1 MCHVGQTTL
10 TTTGPSRSVRARM
23 AGTRHTEAQL
33 LRTATRLGDPAA
45 GLTAAAELRRRLDVW
60 EAAHVDEAV
69 AAGWPW
75 QRIAESLGV
84 TKQAAH
90 ARHARRAQQSQ
101 EGLVVAGRARRAV
114 QRGREEAARRGAER
128 METDHLLLGL
138 LLDDEEG
145 PVKAAL
151 AACGID
157 CDAVRKGAG
166 PAGDA
171 PQRGAMSAPPVSLA
185 TREALEQS
193 MREAVA
199 RGDRRL
205 DVEHLLL
212 AVLHEP
218 GGRGQRAV
226 MASGRSP
233 GAVERR
239 LSRALRG
246 QPASGS
252 SGSSGS

>member
-1 MCHVGQTTL
+1 MSG
-10 TTTGPSRSVRARM
+10 A
-23 AGTRHTEAQL
+23 RHTEGQL
-33 LRTATRLGDPAA
+33 LRAATRLGDPDA
-45 GLTAAAELRRRLDVW
+45 GLTAVAELRLRLDTW
-60 EAAHVDEAV
+60 EAAHVDGAV
-69 AAGWPW
+69 ADGWSW

-90 ARHARRAQQSQ
+90 ARHSRRTSRSQ

-114 QRGREEAARRGAER
+114 QRARVEAARLGAER
-128 METDHLLLGL
+128 MGTDHLLLGL
-138 LLDDEEG
+138 LLEEDGG

-151 AACGID
+151 DDCGITRE
-157 CDAVRKGAG
+157 AVRQGAAERG
-166 PAGDA
+166 GR
-171 PQRGAMSAPPVSLA
+171 RGAAAEPPAVSPE

-199 RGDRRL
+199 RGDSRL

-218 GGRGQRAV
+218 GGSGQRAV

-233 GAVERR
+233 RAVERR
-239 LSRALRG
+239 LSRALKAQRG
-246 QPASGS
+246 A
-252 SGSSGS
+252 

>member
-1 MCHVGQTTL
+1 M
-10 TTTGPSRSVRARM
+10 SRARHSE
-23 AGTRHTEAQL
+23 GHL
-33 LRTATRLGDPAA
+33 LRLATRLGDPER
-45 GLTAAAELRRRLDVW
+45 GLKAIAELRRRLDTW

-69 AAGWPW
+69 QHGWSW
-75 QRIAESLGV
+75 QRVAESLGV

-90 ARHARRAQQSQ
+90 ARHAPRTRRSGD
-101 EGLVVAGRARRAV
+101 GLVVAGRARRAV
-114 QRGREEAARRGAER
+114 QRARAEAARLGADSV
-128 METDHLLLGL
+128 ETDHLLIGL
-138 LLDDEEG
+138 LLDADSG

-151 AACGID
+151 DDCGIT
-157 CDAVRKGAG
+157 CDGVRRLARSPSASTG
-166 PAGDA
+166 PGDQPA
-171 PQRGAMSAPPVSLA
+171 PVSPSA
-185 TREALEQS
+185 REALEES

-199 RGDRRL
+199 RGDSRL

-239 LSRALRG
+239 LSRALRDQG
-246 QPASGS
+246 SAGS
-252 SGSSGS
+252 SGA